1 MDNGNESA
9 YPSQRLDVSGTPRED
24 LQRGL
29 TKREYFAA
37 MAMQGMTSN
46 NSITVETVA
55 AWAVQYAD
63 ALLAEL
69 GKEGK

>member
-1 MDNGNESA
+1 MDNGNEPA
-9 YPSQRLDVSGTPRED
+9 YPLTEDSPRTGP
-24 LQRGL
+24 RTWFGL